1 MKVETPQILWHQV
14 INPTQKKEAGKNSP
28 ILSCS
33 LLDCTDGTGVLAT
46 AGNTEVN
53 LWRVHFIDNSVRVGR
68 QNILVKPQLSGGGG
82 TAGLTSTAALDD
94 DDVDM
99 SSEGAPS
106 PYSEHTRVEHII

>member
-33 LLDCTDGTGVLAT
+33 LLDCQDGTGVLAT

-53 LWRVHFIDNSVRVGR
+53 LWRVNFLDNAVRVDATKR
-68 QNILVKPQLSGGGG
+68 NILVRAP
-82 TAGLTSTAALDD
+82 DD
-94 DDVDM
+94 
-99 SSEGAPS
+99 AFLP
-106 PYSEHTRVEHII
+106 HI